1 MLYRCGVEFRADL
14 FEIGDAVFTAV
25 AVDANLDQFVGIQVA
40 LDFLEHG
47 IGQAVFGN
55 RDDRIQIVGAGA

>member
-40 LDFLEHG
+40 LDLLEHG
-47 IGQAVFGN
+47 IGQAVFSN
-55 RDDRIQIVGAGA
+55 RDDGI